1 VGLTLCAL
9 ALGSSDLTFGPKKCV
24 TVSRSSQGSC
34 VLTTNCAG
42 VDTSKTEFAFDCIG
56 KHVVRHS
63 FGVGGFDADEEFDS
77 DVKCDRCNL
86 PSPAALLKAKAVAVK
101 AAQKLLAKPLK
112 AVPFGSKFV
121 HAILKGSNLVTPFGA
136 AAAAEVAK
144 VKPVNLNIKAAKAA
158 AILKKTKP
166 FKAFGAKTKTVY
178 EAKPVQLNANAKVVS
193 NAKATSATAAKAKAK
208 FWPLS
213 PTKSPQADVVKYG
226 PDGCVSVHKSK
237 DDHCIMSTDCKGK
250 DLADYEFGLV
260 CVDKVGSPV
269 KHMFGK
275 GSFDDKESFDTL
287 IRCEECLGLEEIP
300 DSVTLSGEVAQ
311 MGKDIANL
319 KAVMMNISTNVQ
331 MLNSEVFKPAGG
343 PAPAPAPAAA
353 SPAQGLIQESAAV
366 THQSHKRHLRRHH
379 HHHHHHHHDD
389 DQ

>member
-1 VGLTLCAL
+1 LKKTRSTKA
-9 ALGSSDLTFGPKKCV
+9 FGAKAP
-24 TVSRSSQGSC
+24 TVS
-34 VLTTNCAG
+34 
-42 VDTSKTEFAFDCIG
+42 
-56 KHVVRHS
+56 
-63 FGVGGFDADEEFDS
+63 
-77 DVKCDRCNL
+77 
-86 PSPAALLKAKAVAVK
+86 KAV
-101 AAQKLLAKPLK
+101 
-112 AVPFGSKFV
+112 
-121 HAILKGSNLVTPFGA
+121 
-136 AAAAEVAK
+136 
-144 VKPVNLNIKAAKAA
+144 

-166 FKAFGAKTKTVY
+166 FKAFGAKTRTVY
-178 EAKPVQLNANAKVVS
+178 EAKPVQLNANAKVAS
-193 NAKATSATAAKAKAK
+193 NAKATSASAAKAKAK

-213 PTKSPQADVVKYG
+213 PTKSPEPEVVKYG

-237 DDHCIMSTDCKGK
+237 DDHCIMSTDCKNK

-275 GSFDDKESFDTL
+275 GSFDDKETFDTL

-343 PAPAPAPAAA
+343 PAPAPAPAPA
-353 SPAQGLIQESAAV
+353 SPAQGLIQEAAEV

-379 HHHHHHHHDD
+379 RHHHHHHHDGE
-389 DQ
+389 Q